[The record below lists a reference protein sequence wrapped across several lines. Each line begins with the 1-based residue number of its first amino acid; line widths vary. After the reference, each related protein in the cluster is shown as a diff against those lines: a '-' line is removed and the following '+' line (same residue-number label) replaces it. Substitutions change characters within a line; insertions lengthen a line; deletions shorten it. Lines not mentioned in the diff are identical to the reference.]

1 MNMDMIVN
9 LATQILGPKLG
20 IDSSKIQQ
28 GISALFG
35 DGFDVQ
41 KLLSAVSGSD
51 LGSIVSSWIGSGNN
65 LPIDAEGIKKIFG
78 ENKIQEFANITGVD
92 ENKATSA
99 LSEAI
104 PEIVDKLTPDGDDML
119 SNLGALGDFAKKFF

>member
-1 MNMDMIVN
+1 MDMNTIIN

-20 IDSSKIQQ
+20 VDTQKIQQ
-28 GISALFG
+28 GISALFSE
-35 DGFDVQ
+35 GFDVQ

-65 LPIDAEGIKKIFG
+65 LPIDVEGVKKIFG
-78 ENKIQEFANITGVD
+78 ENKIKEFANITGVD

-99 LSEAI
+99 LSEAL

-119 SNLGALGDFAKKFF
+119 SNLGSIGDFAKKFF